1 MPSVLGVEAGQR
13 WPRLKKWNRASQD
26 TIGLVNQK
34 NTARSISVERPS
46 AKAKP
51 FTTPAAKM

>member
-1 MPSVLGVEAGQR
+1 MLALSPENRCPV
-13 WPRLKKWNRASQD
+13 LKKRNRASHD
-26 TIGLVNQK
+26 TIGCVNQK
-34 NTARSISVERPS
+34 KTARSISVERPS

>member
-1 MPSVLGVEAGQR
+1 MPSVSASRPDSWCPL
-13 WPRLKKWNRASQD
+13 LKNVNRASQE

-34 NTARSISVERPS
+34 NTARSISVDRPS
-46 AKAKP
+46 ANAKP